1 MEVVFLRG
9 SSNGGGVGEVV
20 WLIGAGVGI
29 GDCLRSI
36 LDKVI
41 GVGSVEV
48 SGVGSGVGSGEVS
61 GVGSAGAEIQEH
73 RQSSRGFL
81 FSGTGGVV
89 IGINEGEVEGE
100 GEGEGEA
107 VGVIGGV
114 GEGGGVMGLGRFTTI
129 FLNFFLPDRFFRYV
143 GFSLSF
149 WVAIWQL
156 MRSPNNIS
164 WHGISFPLSSH
175 TCSRLFTKGKVLMT
189 LNFVPIFP

>member
-1 MEVVFLRG
+1 M
-9 SSNGGGVGEVV
+9 GEVV

-29 GDCLRSI
+29 GDCLRSLI
-36 LDKVI
+36 DEFL

-48 SGVGSGVGSGEVS
+48 SGVGSGEVS
-61 GVGSAGAEIQEH
+61 GVDSAGAEIQEH
-73 RQSSRGFL
+73 RQFSRGFL
-81 FSGTGGVV
+81 FSGNFGDCRGADILIESKGVILGV
-89 IGINEGEVEGE
+89 NEGE
-100 GEGEGEA
+100 EA
-107 VGVIGGV
+107 VGVGIGVIGGV
-114 GEGGGVMGLGRFTTI
+114 GEGGGVMGLGHSTII

-164 WHGISFPLSSH
+164 WHGISFPLSSLI
-175 TCSRLFTKGKVLMT
+175 CSRLFFTKGKVLMT

>member
-1 MEVVFLRG
+1 MEVACSFLRTYFSSING
-9 SSNGGGVGEVV
+9 SMVEVV
-20 WLIGAGVGI
+20 RLIGAGVGI
-29 GDCLRSI
+29 GDCLRSL

-73 RQSSRGFL
+73 RQFSRGFL

-164 WHGISFPLSSH
+164 WHGISFSLSSL
-175 TCSRLFTKGKVLMT
+175 TCLRFFTKGKVS
-189 LNFVPIFP
+189 

>member
-1 MEVVFLRG
+1 MEVASSFLHTYFMSING
-9 SSNGGGVGEVV
+9 SMIEVV
-20 WLIGAGVGI
+20 RLLGAGVGI
-29 GDCLRSI
+29 GDCLHSL
-36 LDKVI
+36 LDEVI

-48 SGVGSGVGSGEVS
+48 SGVGSGEVS

-73 RQSSRGFL
+73 RQFSRGFL
-81 FSGTGGVV
+81 FSGTFVVGV
-89 IGINEGEVEGE
+89 N
-100 GEGEGEA
+100 EGEGEA

-156 MRSPNNIS
+156 MRSPNKIS
-164 WHGISFPLSSH
+164 WHGISFPLSSL
-175 TCSRLFTKGKVLMT
+175 TCLRFFTKGKVS
-189 LNFVPIFP
+189 